1 MLKQNLLAAIKA
13 VKANSTWT
21 KAVKADAIDLL
32 ENNIVD
38 NNIDNI
44 NLLQKALLNGAA
56 NWQQYSESGF
66 ALCYNKAIAEHYC
79 TSSELKKVNYGQ
91 KQPNSRENWLD
102 LQARALHQACNLIVG
117 NFIAA

>member
-21 KAVKADAIDLL
+21 KAVKQDALDLL
-32 ENNIVD
+32 ENVVD

-44 NLLQKALLNGAA
+44 NLLKKALLNGAD
-56 NWQQYSESGF
+56 NWYQYSHCGF

-79 TSSELKKVNYGQ
+79 TSSELKRANYGQ
-91 KQPNSRENWLD
+91 SQPNSRESWLD
-102 LQARALHQACNLIVG
+102 LQARALYQACNLIVE